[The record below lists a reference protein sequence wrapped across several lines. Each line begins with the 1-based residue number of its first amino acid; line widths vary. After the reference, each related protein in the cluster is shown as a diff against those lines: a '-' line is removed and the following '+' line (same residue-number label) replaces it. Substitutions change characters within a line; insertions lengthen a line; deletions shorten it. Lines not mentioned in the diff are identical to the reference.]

1 LSPTHTTL
9 NIHRQLPSFQ
19 PSPLPF
25 PGFPASP
32 KATPLLSLSLSKI
45 PNKSPAEMN
54 QPDPGKMTHQQKKE
68 VQLQGPRPPPL
79 KVSKGSHKIRK
90 PPPHPPPKQPPK
102 PFQTQQPPQQP
113 VIIYSVS
120 PKVIHATAS
129 NFMYIVQRLTG
140 PSSSTSPPGAGDL
153 SPAARLASI
162 EKTSPSER
170 DRDRD
175 RDSSTAA
182 VMDIM
187 EGDEFL
193 DLGEAYPGIL
203 SPAPA
208 NLPPIPD
215 GFFSPFNDPQNF
227 PLFHDLSPVWHNGF
241 SASPSG
247 LPSASLISPSPS
259 SMDLLRRFLDF

>member
-1 LSPTHTTL
+1 
-9 NIHRQLPSFQ
+9 
-19 PSPLPF
+19 
-25 PGFPASP
+25 
-32 KATPLLSLSLSKI
+32 
-45 PNKSPAEMN
+45 
-54 QPDPGKMTHQQKKE
+54 
-68 VQLQGPRPPPL
+68 
-79 KVSKGSHKIRK
+79 
-90 PPPHPPPKQPPK
+90 
-102 PFQTQQPPQQP
+102 